1 MSHAKN
7 ATSTPSEAILDLELF
22 TDGPISVEIET
33 RPAPCVQMV
42 PCLTTMNCR
51 VAGYYKVSF
60 KSLSTR
66 KPTNMVDIR
75 SGTPEICED
84 RAAIT
89 SSPNNVLESSH
100 HYPSPVVPNSPTGR
114 FSVNGTA
121 ACQPHTPHV
130 ARHNSPAPSTVADSG
145 GASLEGSYKSQR
157 KRRRS
162 DADEHTGSENE
173 GDHVKKRSRASAHR
187 SG

>member
-33 RPAPCVQMV
+33 RPAPCVQME

-66 KPTNMVDIR
+66 KPYNMVDIR

-84 RAAIT
+84 RAVIT

-100 HYPSPVVPNSPTGR
+100 PYPSASAPDSPTGKH
-114 FSVNGTA
+114 SVNGTA
-121 ACQPHTPHV
+121 ACQPHTPHI
-130 ARHNSPAPSTVADSG
+130 ARRNSPAPSTVADSD
-145 GASLEGSYKSQR
+145 GASLEESFRSQR
-157 KRRRS
+157 KRSRIL
-162 DADEHTGSENE
+162 ADEDTGSENE
-173 GDHVKKRSRASAHR
+173 GDHVKKRSRASARHL
-187 SG
+187 G